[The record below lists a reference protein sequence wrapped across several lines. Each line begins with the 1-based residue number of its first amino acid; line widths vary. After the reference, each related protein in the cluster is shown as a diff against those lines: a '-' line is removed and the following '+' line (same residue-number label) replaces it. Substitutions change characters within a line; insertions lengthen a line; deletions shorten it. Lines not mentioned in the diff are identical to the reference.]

1 MLAKQSFVYKRP
13 LASTNFKFKANY
25 EIFNMPKVVI
35 PTFIINELSGAKVWR
50 RRTQATKS
58 WRRWVPF

>member
-13 LASTNFKFKANY
+13 LASTNFKFKANH

-35 PTFIINELSGAKVWR
+35 PTFLINELGGAKVWR
-50 RRTQATKS
+50 F
-58 WRRWVPF
+58 VP